1 MSTLP
6 EDDYTIHLPTV
17 RADGL
22 DQDQEYCE
30 IERDGERRRIRFH
43 DYDEIFA
50 VPGLYE
56 RLFADLLAC
65 DSPRVVVDLLSDA
78 LEQAEERPQDLH
90 ALDFGAGNGMVGAE
104 LARIDSGSIVGVDLL
119 DEAREAALRDRPGV
133 YDSYHVVDFT
143 DLAQDERRELE
154 EHDCNCLTCV
164 AALGFGDV
172 PLDAFATA
180 LDLVGDDAWIA
191 FNIRKR
197 FVDDADET
205 GFARALRSALDD
217 GTIVEHA
224 SKTYTHR
231 MSVSGEPLDYLAIV
245 GRKQG
250 ELELVG

>member
-1 MSTLP
+1 MPTLP

-17 RADGL
+17 RAAGL
-22 DQDQEYCE
+22 DQDEEYCE

-56 RLFADLLAC
+56 RLFAELLAC
-65 DSPRVVVDLLSDA
+65 DSPRIVVDLLSQV
-78 LEQAEERPQDLH
+78 LEREEERPQDLRV
-90 ALDFGAGNGMVGAE
+90 LDFGAGNGMVGAE
-104 LARIDSGSIVGVDLL
+104 LARVESGSIVGVDLL

-143 DLAQDERRELE
+143 DLAQDERRQLDEQ
-154 EHDCNCLTCV
+154 DFNCLTCV

-180 LDLVGDDAWIA
+180 LDLVADDGWIA
-191 FNIRKR
+191 FNIRER
-197 FVDDADET
+197 FVDATDET
-205 GFARALRSALDD
+205 GFARALTSALDD
-217 GTIVEHA
+217 GAIVEHA
-224 SKTYTHR
+224 TMTYTHR
-231 MSVSGEPLDYLAIV
+231 MSVSGEPLDYLAVV

-250 ELELVG
+250 ALELVG